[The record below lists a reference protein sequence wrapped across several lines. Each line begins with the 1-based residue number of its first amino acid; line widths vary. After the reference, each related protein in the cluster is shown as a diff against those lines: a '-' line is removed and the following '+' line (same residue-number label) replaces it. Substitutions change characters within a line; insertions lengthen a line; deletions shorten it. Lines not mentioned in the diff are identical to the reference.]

1 MIQLQGIG
9 SRRAQRNLS
18 MSSES
23 WVDTLNGRWTP
34 LLFLVLGI
42 IAFFVPL
49 WFSPLECMFPAE
61 FSTQEIAYGKS
72 RCYEATRIR
81 NFPHRG
87 LSENLHFKPPEV
99 TTANRDSEGQRT
111 LYQYV
116 SIILIVQA
124 FFLRIP
130 FNLWKLGEKRL
141 GIHFIVGSENQGE
154 GSKYV
159 GKRIAAYLEQWI
171 KNRKVN
177 ILSIGAFTFFH
188 FFIKILY
195 FVSVCVHY
203 GLLDSFL
210 KQENETSFGSQLLGN
225 IRENNI
231 SVFQTSPVFPRYV
244 MCSYSIRRL
253 TNIMGY
259 TVQCNLPLNP
269 YLELIMAVVWWW
281 LVFSIAVIVAD
292 GVFYL
297 FGALIPYF
305 RIWFVE
311 ANLMKRELEIS
322 TQMLTDQQIWKF
334 ANNTLGEDVIAFLQQ
349 MQANNN
355 GCVVMETVT
364 ELWKIYHGGVQ
375 SSPMGNPLLP
385 EASCPGQT
393 FQASRPGVELQHID
407 RGPGVPEGYT
417 AQGQV
422 TAQQSIYPAY
432 PATVYKT

>member
-111 LYQYV
+111 LYQ
-116 SIILIVQA
+116 
-124 FFLRIP
+124 
-130 FNLWKLGEKRL
+130 
-141 GIHFIVGSENQGE
+141 
-154 GSKYV
+154 
-159 GKRIAAYLEQWI
+159 
-171 KNRKVN
+171 
-177 ILSIGAFTFFH
+177 
-188 FFIKILY
+188 
-195 FVSVCVHY
+195 
-203 GLLDSFL
+203 
-210 KQENETSFGSQLLGN
+210 
-225 IRENNI
+225 
-231 SVFQTSPVFPRYV
+231 
-244 MCSYSIRRL
+244 
-253 TNIMGY
+253 
-259 TVQCNLPLNP
+259 
-269 YLELIMAVVWWW
+269 
-281 LVFSIAVIVAD
+281 
-292 GVFYL
+292 
-297 FGALIPYF
+297 
-305 RIWFVE
+305 FVE

>member
-1 MIQLQGIG
+1 
-9 SRRAQRNLS
+9 
-18 MSSES
+18 MSSET

-34 LLFLVLGI
+34 LLFLILGI
-42 IAFFVPL
+42 VAFFGPL
-49 WFSPLECMFPAE
+49 FFSPIECTFPSD
-61 FSTQEIAYGKS
+61 FSTQNIRYGKS
-72 RCYEATRIR
+72 KCYEATQIR
-81 NFPHRG
+81 TFRDFDG
-87 LSENLHFKPPEV
+87 DLDFKIPEI
-99 TTANRDSEGQRT
+99 TTADDDSDGQRT

-124 FFLRIP
+124 LFLWIP
-130 FNLWKLGEKRL
+130 FILWRQGEKRL
-141 GIHFIVGSENQGE
+141 RIHFIVGSENQGE

-203 GLLDSFL
+203 GLLDGFL

-231 SVFQTSPVFPRYV
+231 SVFQTSPVFPRHFL
-244 MCSYSIRRL
+244 CTYSLYRL
-253 TNIMGY
+253 RSLRTY
-259 TVQCNLPLNP
+259 SVQCNLPLNP
-269 YLELIMAVVWWW
+269 YLELIMAVAWWW

-292 GVFYL
+292 GIVYL
-297 FGALIPYF
+297 FGAVIPYF

-311 ANLMKRELEIS
+311 ANLMKRELETS
-322 TQMLTDQQIWKF
+322 TQILTNQQIWNF

-349 MQANNN
+349 MQSNNN
-355 GCVVMETVT
+355 GCVVMETIT

-375 SSPMGNPLLP
+375 TLPLENPQLP

-407 RGPGVPEGYT
+407 RGPVVSEGY
-417 AQGQV
+417 AGQGQV
-422 TAQQSIYPAY
+422 PAQQSIYPAY